1 MRTITG
7 LVDDVWTKTVNT
19 KRGAA
24 EVVWARVAGED
35 VNCGFKSRAPQLE
48 QGQYVAMNVEENKY
62 KQLEFKGL
70 GQAQTGAAPKAA
82 PTPAFAPTVR
92 TDFPVPKTD
101 KGMSICRQSSLKA
114 AIDAADSLMN
124 RGFFDSMED
133 YETYVVKMTLLF
145 TDLVTGQNDEF
156 FLKYYNSEEQVNVS
170 E

>member
-1 MRTITG
+1 MRTING
-7 LVDDVWTKTVNT
+7 IVEDVWTKTVNT

-62 KQLEFKGL
+62 RQLEFKGL
-70 GQAQTGAAPKAA
+70 GQAQTGAAPKAVT
-82 PTPAFAPTVR
+82 TPASGPTAR

-114 AIDAADSLMN
+114 AIDAANSLMRN
-124 RGFFDSMED
+124 GHLSMDD
-133 YETYVVKMTLLF
+133 YESYVVKMTLMF

-156 FLKYYNSEEQVNVS
+156 FLKYYNSEESVDVT